1 MVSLLDIAKAT
12 GLSRQAIAKR
22 AERESWPASL
32 HEGRGGSHWRF
43 AIDDLPIDIRKA
55 LAVRAA
61 SNTTPSEIALYGQT
75 EGRKMAIADAI
86 DRAARNRRREAGAAG
101 LLALSDAK
109 REAAEARLAV
119 VAAFNAYIRMSRL
132 PLVDAAEAFAAAYSL
147 GDVEVPASTRALCP
161 FFSGR
166 TLRRWRDQ
174 LRGLGAAALAPRH
187 GNRKGT
193 SKIDREPELY
203 ELAVTLI
210 SSHPHGSAVHLL
222 RGLRAR
228 FSGELA
234 LPSLRAV
241 ERWMVGWKRDNA
253 ALYTAICDPDAWKSR
268 HMPAFGRN
276 DEDVERLNQR
286 WELDGSPADLLLAD
300 GKRHALVA
308 CLDLYSRR
316 ALLHVTRTQTAAAV
330 GHTLRR
336 AILAWGVPEALKTD
350 NGSDYKSQHIE
361 RFCASIDL
369 PQSFSDPFSPWQK
382 GAVERLFRTFAHDL
396 CELMP
401 GYIGHNVP
409 ERQAI
414 EARRSFA
421 DRLMKRGGDAV
432 ALALSPEELQS
443 FCDRWCESIYQHQ
456 AHAALD
462 GRTPFEV
469 AASWAGEI
477 RRVADP
483 EVLSLLLCEAP
494 SQGGWRTVGKRG
506 ISVEGIDYIA
516 AELPEVGSRVRVL
529 LDPEDLGTIQV
540 YNDQGFVCLAHN
552 PALAGV
558 DRREIA
564 IRARDAHRTQIEE
577 QRRALKASAKR
588 LRTKEIAEEI
598 LAHREAQASSLAQ
611 FPQRS
616 TEHRTAGIEAAE
628 AARDASTAI
637 GNRNAAAPYSDNPW
651 DDGRE
656 LPPVDDAAMARLY
669 ILMRD
674 EQRQEET
681 AEDRFK
687 RWIRIEQAREQ
698 GSEPCET
705 DRHWLKTY
713 EITSEYRARRMVY
726 DEWGAWAFG
735 MGER

>member
-1 MVSLLDIAKAT
+1 M
-12 GLSRQAIAKR
+12 
-22 AERESWPASL
+22 
-32 HEGRGGSHWRF
+32 
-43 AIDDLPIDIRKA
+43 
-55 LAVRAA
+55 
-61 SNTTPSEIALYGQT
+61 
-75 EGRKMAIADAI
+75 
-86 DRAARNRRREAGAAG
+86 
-101 LLALSDAK
+101 
-109 REAAEARLAV
+109 
-119 VAAFNAYIRMSRL
+119 
-132 PLVDAAEAFAAAYSL
+132 
-147 GDVEVPASTRALCP
+147 
-161 FFSGR
+161 SGR
-166 TLRRWRDQ
+166 TLRRWRAQ
-174 LRGLGAAALAPRH
+174 LHALGAAALAPRH
-187 GNRKGT
+187 GNRKG
-193 SKIDREPELY
+193 SGLIDRHPELY

-228 FSGELA
+228 FSGELS

-253 ALYTAICDPDAWKSR
+253 ALYTAIRDPDAWKNR

-336 AILAWGVPEALKTD
+336 AIVGWGVPEALKTD
-350 NGSDYKSQHIE
+350 NGSDYRSQHLQ
-361 RFCASIDL
+361 RFTSALDL
-369 PQSFSDPFSPWQK
+369 PQTFSDPFSPWQK

-396 CELMP
+396 VELMP

-432 ALALSPEELQS
+432 ELSLSADELQS

-529 LDPEDLGTIQV
+529 LDPEDLGTIQI

-552 PALAGV
+552 PELAGV

-564 IRARDAHRTQIEE
+564 IRAREAHRTQIEE

-588 LRTKEIAEEI
+588 LKTKEIAAEI
-598 LAHREAQASSLAQ
+598 LAQREAQAAGLVQ
-611 FPQRS
+611 FPRKS
-616 TEHRTAGIEAAE
+616 TEHRTPGIEAAE
-628 AARDASTAI
+628 AARDASASL
-637 GNRNAAAPYSDNPW
+637 AAHRAGPVSDNPW
-651 DDGRE
+651 DDGRYI
-656 LPPVDDAAMARLY
+656 PPVDEAAMDRLRA
-669 ILMRD
+669 LMRE

-681 AEDRFK
+681 AEERFR
-687 RWIRIEQAREQ
+687 RWIRIEEARNQ
-698 GSEPCET
+698 GAEPCET
-705 DRHWLKTY
+705 DRHWLKHY
-713 EITSEYRARRMVY
+713 EGTSEYRSRRMIY

-735 MGER
+735 MGEQTPQ